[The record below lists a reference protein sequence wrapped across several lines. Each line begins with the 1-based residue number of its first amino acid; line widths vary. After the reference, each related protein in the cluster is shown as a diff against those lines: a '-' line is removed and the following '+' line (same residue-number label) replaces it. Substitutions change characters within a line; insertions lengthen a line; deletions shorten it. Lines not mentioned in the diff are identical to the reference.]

1 MIRFL
6 FPFLFLLFV
15 TGGTALAQEGL
26 PSDEVL
32 KQQLIDASIQHY
44 PGRCPC
50 PYHTDRAGRRC
61 GKRSAYSRAGGY
73 APLCYPSDV
82 TPQMLAQAKQKASAQ
97 LPPKGAEGDKSPM
110 ARPKEPSNNN
120 NSFTGVTLIKVID
133 GDTLKVSL
141 PCENTVL
148 CQNMSVRVRGVD
160 TAELHSKNPQ
170 ERQKAQAA
178 KAFTTQFTQ
187 GKTLNLMACGRDKYF
202 RLLCDVKANGQDLAS
217 ALLTA
222 GHAAP
227 YDGGTKPQVH

>member
-1 MIRFL
+1 MIRL
-6 FPFLFLLFV
+6 FFQFLFLLFV

-26 PSDEVL
+26 PSDDVL
-32 KQQLIDASIQHY
+32 KQQLIDASIKNY

-73 APLCYPSDV
+73 APLCYPADV
-82 TPQMLAQAKQKASAQ
+82 TPQMLAQAKQKAAAHLAS
-97 LPPKGAEGDKSPM
+97 KDTEGEKFPVP
-110 ARPKEPSNNN
+110 RPEEPSNNN
-120 NSFTGVTLIKVID
+120 NRFTGVTLIKVID

-160 TAELHSKNPQ
+160 TPELHSKNPQ
-170 ERQKAQAA
+170 ERKKAQEA
-178 KAFTTQFTQ
+178 KAFTTRFTQ
-187 GKTLNLMACGRDKYF
+187 GQTLNLMNCGRDKYF
-202 RLLCDVKANGQDLAS
+202 RLLCDVKASGQDLAS

-222 GHAAP
+222 GHAVP
-227 YDGGTKPQVH
+227 YDGGTKPRAY

>member
-26 PSDEVL
+26 PSDDVL
-32 KQQLIDASIQHY
+32 KQQLIDSSIQTY

-73 APLCYPSDV
+73 APLCYPSDI
-82 TPQMLAQAKQKASAQ
+82 TPQMLAQAKQKASAH
-97 LPPKGAEGDKSPM
+97 LAPKSAEGDKTPM
-110 ARPKEPSNNN
+110 ARPEEPSNNN
-120 NSFTGVTLIKVID
+120 NSFTAVTLLKVID

-160 TAELHSKNPQ
+160 TPELHSKNPQ

-178 KAFTTQFTQ
+178 KTFTVQFTQ
-187 GKTLNLMACGRDKYF
+187 GKTLNLMGCGRDKYF

>member
-1 MIRFL
+1 MTRFF

-26 PSDEVL
+26 PSDDVL
-32 KQQLIDASIQHY
+32 KQQLIDASIKNY

-61 GKRSAYSRAGGY
+61 GKRSAYSRAGAY
-73 APLCYPSDV
+73 APLCYPADV
-82 TPQMLAQAKQKASAQ
+82 TPQMLAQAKQKAAAQ
-97 LPPKGAEGDKSPM
+97 LEPKGLEGDETPM
-110 ARPKEPSNNN
+110 ARPKDPSNNN
-120 NSFTGVTLIKVID
+120 NRFTGVTLLKVID

-160 TAELHSKNPQ
+160 TPELHSKNPQ
-170 ERQKAQAA
+170 ERKKAKEA
-178 KAFTTQFTQ
+178 KDFTTQFTQ
-187 GKTLNLMACGRDKYF
+187 GKTLNLIACGRDKYF
-202 RLLCDVKANGQDLAS
+202 RLLCDVTANGQDLAS
-217 ALLTA
+217 ALLAA

-227 YDGGTKPQVH
+227 YDGGTKPQAH